1 MVLLASVQNTASMRA
16 TSPQRLRHEHQ
27 RFSLKIEEPDN
38 GVKRPP

>member
-27 RFSLKIEEPDN
+27 RYN